1 MWILGVAFG
10 RASAARRPLAASRWI
25 GATPQPPWCRWGEGC
40 GIAAPGL
47 RAGRV
52 GGWHLQTWPRV
63 CRRPEILRAQ
73 RDARSVGLGRS
84 YSSAGPPGNERARVL
99 GPAATRHELR
109 RGPAPYAAVAFPG
122 PRQVPIGSSMPVI
135 YLHRA
140 VIITHMFRPEQ
151 ARLPC

>member
-10 RASAARRPLAASRWI
+10 RASAAWRPLAASRWL
-25 GATPQPPWCRWGEGC
+25 GATPQPPWCRWGKGR

-47 RAGRV
+47 RAGCV
-52 GGWHLQTWPRV
+52 GGRHLQTWPRV
-63 CRRPEILRAQ
+63 CRQPEIRWAQ
-73 RDARSVGLGRS
+73 RRRPFGGPGPVLKQHRP
-84 YSSAGPPGNERARVL
+84 AGHERTGVL
-99 GPAATRHELR
+99 GAAATRHELR

-140 VIITHMFRPEQ
+140 VIITPMFRPEQ